1 MNRTAGAL
9 ILIAVGLVFSRPL
22 SAQEKSKPDDA
33 KADVHPTPVK
43 IQVVFAEFDGDKKV
57 KSMPYTSHFT
67 ADAPHGLE
75 FARLRIGNRVPL
87 YTGKENGLQYVDVGM
102 NIDLRAERLDDGRF
116 GVKVAL
122 ERSWVQGDVL
132 IPVAKAVD
140 AQVAGSPGELKEPVI
155 GQYKTDLYLLLR
167 DGQTVESTL
176 ATDPLSGRLL
186 KIEFTL
192 TVVK

>member
-1 MNRTAGAL
+1 HTATRPPNRCKRKRLRLRHSRCNPLKSETRSNCGKAADQSTSGGNMNRTAGAL

-33 KADVHPTPVK
+33 KAEVHPPPVK

-75 FARLRIGNRVPL
+75 FARLRIGSRVPL

-102 NIDLRAERLDDGRF
+102 NIDLRAERLDD
-116 GVKVAL
+116 
-122 ERSWVQGDVL
+122 
-132 IPVAKAVD
+132 
-140 AQVAGSPGELKEPVI
+140 
-155 GQYKTDLYLLLR
+155 
-167 DGQTVESTL
+167 
-176 ATDPLSGRLL
+176 
-186 KIEFTL
+186 
-192 TVVK
+192 

>member
-1 MNRTAGAL
+1 VNKAASAL
-9 ILIAVGLVFSRPL
+9 ILLAAGLVFCTPL
-22 SAQEKSKPDDA
+22 AAQDKSKADET
-33 KADVHPTPVK
+33 KAEAHPTPLK

-57 KSMPYTSHFT
+57 KSMPYTTLLT
-67 ADAPHGLE
+67 ADAGHGLE
-75 FARLRIGNRVPL
+75 YAKLRIGNRVPL
-87 YTGKENGLQYVDVGM
+87 YTGKNSEFQYVDVGM
-102 NIDLRAERLDDGRF
+102 NIDLRADRVDDGRF
-116 GVKVAL
+116 GVRIAL

-132 IPVAKAVD
+132 IPVAKTAE
-140 AQVAGSPGELKEPVI
+140 AQTGGTPTEFKEPVI
-155 GQYKTDLYLLLR
+155 GQYKTELYLLLR

>member
-1 MNRTAGAL
+1 VNKAASAL
-9 ILIAVGLVFSRPL
+9 ILVSLGLVCSQPL
-22 SAQEKSKPDDA
+22 SAQEKP
-33 KADVHPTPVK
+33 KADDTKAEVHPTPVK
-43 IQVVFAEFDGDKKV
+43 IQVVFAEFDGDKRV
-57 KSMPYTSHFT
+57 KSMPYTSQFT

-75 FARLRIGNRVPL
+75 FAKLRIGNRVPL

-132 IPVAKAVD
+132 IPVAKTVD
-140 AQVAGSPGELKEPVI
+140 APTGGSPGEFKEPVI

-167 DGQTVESTL
+167 NGQTVESTL

>member
-1 MNRTAGAL
+1 VNKSISAL
-9 ILIAVGLVFSRPL
+9 VFLAVGLVFSLPL
-22 SAQEKSKPDDA
+22 SAQDKSKADEV

-43 IQVVFAEFDGDKKV
+43 IQVVFAEFEGDKKI
-57 KSMPYTSHFT
+57 KSMPYISQFT

-75 FARLRIGNRVPL
+75 FAKLRIGNRVPL
-87 YTGKENGLQYVDVGM
+87 YTGKENGLQYADVGM

-116 GVKVAL
+116 GIRIAL
-122 ERSWVQGDVL
+122 ERSWVEGDVL
-132 IPVAKAVD
+132 IPVAKTAD
-140 AQVAGSPGELKEPVI
+140 AQTGGSSGEFKEPVI
-155 GQYKTDLYLLLR
+155 GQYKTDLYLLMR

>member
-1 MNRTAGAL
+1 MNKTTSAL
-9 ILIAVGLVFSRPL
+9 ILLGVGLVFSPPL
-22 SAQEKSKPDDA
+22 AAQEKSKADET
-33 KADVHPTPVK
+33 KAEVHPTPLK
-43 IQVVFAEFDGDKKV
+43 IHVIFAEFDGDKKV
-57 KSMPYTSHFT
+57 KSMPYTTLLT
-67 ADAPHGLE
+67 ADAAHGLE
-75 FARLRIGNRVPL
+75 FAKLRIGNRVPL
-87 YTGKENGLQYVDVGM
+87 YTGKENELQYMDVGM
-102 NIDLRAERLDDGRF
+102 NIDLRADRLDDGKF

-122 ERSWVQGDVL
+122 ERSWVEGDVR
-132 IPVAKAVD
+132 IPVTRTAD
-140 AQVAGSPGELKEPVI
+140 AQTGGSPGEFKEPVI